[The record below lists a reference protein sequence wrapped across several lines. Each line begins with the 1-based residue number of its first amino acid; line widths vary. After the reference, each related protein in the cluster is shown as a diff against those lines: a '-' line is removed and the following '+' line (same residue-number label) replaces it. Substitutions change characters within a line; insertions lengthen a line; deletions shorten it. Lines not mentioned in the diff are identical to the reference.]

1 MDHDNDSNKATE
13 KKNSLALRRFFREM
27 ILHYVALIAT
37 KHILCSS
44 TFSASHGKLTG
55 VKSHINKTDT
65 KTSNSFKKYLK
76 NIVLKVQLQKTSLLL
91 QKQ

>member
-37 KHILCSS
+37 KHIFCVAVP
-44 TFSASHGKLTG
+44 F
-55 VKSHINKTDT
+55 
-65 KTSNSFKKYLK
+65 
-76 NIVLKVQLQKTSLLL
+76 QLLMVNWQV
-91 QKQ
+91 